1 MIEIRE
7 ITGDDAEALVK
18 LMLQLDRETKY
29 LLYEPGERPA
39 DVREWEK
46 KLTSMKP
53 PENGTVFAAEGI
65 GHDGEMRMAGYL
77 EVRRMPWQ
85 KVRHRVYIVIGILQ
99 QFAGRGV
106 GTRLMSELETWCR
119 KHGIN
124 RICLTVIEEN
134 KAAVALYKKM
144 GYRIEGHHPKSMRI
158 DGRYVDELTMG
169 KDLEGFST

>member
-18 LMLQLDRETKY
+18 LMLQLDQETKY
-29 LLYEPGERPA
+29 LLFEPGERPA
-39 DVREWEK
+39 DVREWKEK
-46 KLTSMKP
+46 ITSMER
-53 PENGTVFAAEGI
+53 PENGTIFAAEGI
-65 GHDGEMRMAGYL
+65 DHDDKMRMAGYL

-119 KHGIN
+119 KH
-124 RICLTVIEEN
+124 RISRIYLTVIEEN

-158 DGRYVDELTMG
+158 DNRYVDELTMG
-169 KDLEGFST
+169 KELKGFTS